1 MAAVAI
7 AHPWL
12 HPAPQRKS
20 VFRLYR
26 TSEGRWCVRSA
37 DGLTGG
43 TFFDHDQ
50 AMPVGDVHNRIHLAA
65 DPCIV
70 DRDDS
75 PSARCDYGL
84 EFGLVHVERVLADIQ
99 KDRFGPAQDERVH
112 CRNKCK
118 IRENHFI
125 ARLNIQ

>member
-1 MAAVAI
+1 MATAVAI

-26 TSEGRWCVRSA
+26 TSAGRWCVSSA

-50 AMPVGDVHNRIHLAA
+50 AIRFARRESTGAPILVRRGDSAPRAA
-65 DPCIV
+65 I
-70 DRDDS
+70 
-75 PSARCDYGL
+75 
-84 EFGLVHVERVLADIQ
+84 
-99 KDRFGPAQDERVH
+99 
-112 CRNKCK
+112 
-118 IRENHFI
+118 
-125 ARLNIQ
+125 